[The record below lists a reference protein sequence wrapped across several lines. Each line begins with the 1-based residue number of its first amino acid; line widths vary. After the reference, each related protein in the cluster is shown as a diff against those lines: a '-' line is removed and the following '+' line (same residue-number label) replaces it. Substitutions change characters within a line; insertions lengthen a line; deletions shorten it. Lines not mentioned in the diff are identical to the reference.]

1 LSETIISPD
10 SRDEALHSGHHPDLQ
25 HHFDDMEQQKEASSL
40 GMWVFLAQ
48 EIMFFGGLFLLYL
61 IYRMN
66 YYTVFSL
73 ASSSI
78 DVKWGAI
85 NTVVLI
91 GSSVTMAMAVHSA
104 QLGHR
109 KLLVLFLIGTIIL
122 GGTFLG
128 IKAIEYKAK
137 YDERHI
143 PGMENFHFVPEPDK
157 ETGKLPNGITP
168 EAAESYAHNTAF
180 QHNARI
186 FFSLYFVMT
195 GTHALHMIVGIGILI
210 PMVVLAWKGR
220 YDSSYYTPIENFGLY
235 WHFVDIVWI
244 FLFPLLYLI
253 NRTSHLG

>member
-1 LSETIISPD
+1 MKSRITTLRNWNGREGLSETVISPD
-10 SRDEALHSGHHPDLQ
+10 SREQALHSGHHPDLQ

-66 YYTVFSL
+66 YYPAFSL

-85 NTVVLI
+85 NTLVLI

-109 KLLVLFLIGTIIL
+109 KMLVLFLIGTIIL
-122 GGTFLG
+122 GGVFLG
-128 IKAIEYKAK
+128 IKTVEYKAK
-137 YDERHI
+137 YEEQHI
-143 PGMENFHFVPEPDK
+143 PGMDNFKFVPEPDK
-157 ETGKLPNGITP
+157 ETGKLPNGISKETA
-168 EAAESYAHNTAF
+168 EAYANNPAF
-180 QHNARI
+180 QHEAKI

-210 PMVVLAWKGR
+210 PMV
-220 YDSSYYTPIENFGLY
+220 
-235 WHFVDIVWI
+235 
-244 FLFPLLYLI
+244 
-253 NRTSHLG
+253 

>member
-1 LSETIISPD
+1 LSETVISPD
-10 SRDEALHSGHHPDLQ
+10 SREEALHTGHHPDLQ

-66 YYTVFSL
+66 YYPIFSM

-122 GGTFLG
+122 GGVFLG
-128 IKAIEYKAK
+128 IKAVEYKAK
-137 YDERHI
+137 YDEHHV
-143 PGMENFHFVPEPDK
+143 PGMDSFHFVPEPDK
-157 ETGKLPNGITP
+157 STGKIPNGVSAE
-168 EAAESYAHNTAF
+168 EAEALAQNTAF
-180 QHNARI
+180 QRTAQI

-210 PMVVLAWKGR
+210 PLVVLAWKGR

-253 NRTSHLG
+253 NRTPHIG

>member
-1 LSETIISPD
+1 MRIRTTTLRNWNGREGLSETIISPD

-66 YYTVFSL
+66 YYPVFAM

-128 IKAIEYKAK
+128 IKTKEYRDK
-137 YDERHI
+137 YREHHI
-143 PGMENFHFVPEPDK
+143 PGMDSFLFEPEP
-157 ETGKLPNGITP
+157 GLNGVTP
-168 EAAESYAHNTAF
+168 EQSENLKHDAAF
-180 QHNARI
+180 QHEARI
-186 FFSLYFVMT
+186 FFSL
-195 GTHALHMIVGIGILI
+195 
-210 PMVVLAWKGR
+210 
-220 YDSSYYTPIENFGLY
+220 
-235 WHFVDIVWI
+235 
-244 FLFPLLYLI
+244 
-253 NRTSHLG
+253 

>member
-1 LSETIISPD
+1 MSETVISPD
-10 SRDEALHSGHHPDLQ
+10 SREEALHSGHHPDLQ

-40 GMWVFLAQ
+40 GMWVFLGQ

-66 YYTVFSL
+66 YYPIFSM

-91 GSSVTMAMAVHSA
+91 GSSLTMAMAVHSA

-109 KLLVLFLIGTIIL
+109 KLLTFFLIGTIVL
-122 GGTFLG
+122 GGVFLG
-128 IKAIEYKAK
+128 IKTKEYHDK
-137 YDERHI
+137 YVEHHI
-143 PGMENFHFVPEPDK
+143 PGMDSFHF
-157 ETGKLPNGITP
+157 IP
-168 EAAESYAHNTAF
+168 EAGLNGVTEEQSQELSHNTAF
-180 QHNARI
+180 QRNAQI

-210 PMVVLAWKGR
+210 PMVILAWKGR
-220 YDSSYYTPIENFGLY
+220 YDSSYYTPVENFGLY
-235 WHFVDIVWI
+235 WHFVDIIWI
-244 FLFPLLYLI
+244 FLFPLIYLI
-253 NRTSHLG
+253 NRTPHIG

>member
-1 LSETIISPD
+1 MSETIISPD
-10 SRDEALHSGHHPDLQ
+10 SREEALHSGHHPDLQ

-66 YYTVFSL
+66 YYPAFSL

-109 KLLVLFLIGTIIL
+109 KLLVLFLMGTIIL
-122 GGTFLG
+122 GGVFLG
-128 IKAIEYKAK
+128 IKAKEYTDK
-137 YDERHI
+137 YNEHHI
-143 PGMENFHFVPEPDK
+143 PGMDTFQFTPEPDK
-157 ETGKLPNGITP
+157 DGKLPNGISEQTA
-168 EAAESYAHNTAF
+168 EAYKHDAAF
-180 QHNARI
+180 QHEAKI

-195 GTHALHMIVGIGILI
+195 GTHALHMIVGIGILV
-210 PMVVLAWKGR
+210 PMVILAWKGR
-220 YDSSYYTPIENFGLY
+220 YNTSYYTPVENFGLY
-235 WHFVDIVWI
+235 WHFADIVWI

>member
-66 YYTVFSL
+66 YYPVFAM

-109 KLLVLFLIGTIIL
+109 KLLVLFLVGTIIL

-137 YDERHI
+137 YDEHHV
-143 PGMENFHFVPEPDK
+143 PGMENFHFEPEA
-157 ETGKLPNGITP
+157 GLNGVTP
-168 EAAESYAHNTAF
+168 EVSEALSRNEGF
-180 QHNARI
+180 QRTARI

-253 NRTSHLG
+253 NRTPHIG